1 MTGRAGTGETVDD
14 AATRSRI
21 EDLPEYLR
29 EKMTSQ
35 MRDVLVHQFED
46 EARRRAELTLPDDP
60 IEAARADYR
69 AERAFWNEGG
79 PAMETTTETHI
90 RAAGVDVPVR
100 VHRPVTVDA
109 AGSANESGEVPAILF
124 FHGGGFT
131 LGDLDTHD
139 RIHRMLAHHSGAAVV
154 AVDYSL
160 SPEVKFPQALHECAG
175 VAAHVARHGGD
186 LGLDGGRLAFAGDS
200 AGSGLSIGAALL
212 LRDESPEVFARLRA
226 LVLIYG
232 GFGLQDSAARR
243 LWGGW
248 WDGMKMD
255 DLSGFQEALYADP
268 ADADSPYVQT
278 LRTDLS
284 GLPPVFMR
292 SAELDPLADDT
303 AAFAQML
310 RRAGHDPDVREVPG
324 VLHSYLHFGRLLDE
338 ANFTLTEGAQ
348 FVAAQFARG

>member
-1 MTGRAGTGETVDD
+1 MHEDSG
-14 AATRSRI
+14 ATRSRL
-21 EDLPEYLR
+21 EDLPAHLR
-29 EKMTSQ
+29 AKITPQ
-35 MRDVLVHQFED
+35 MRAVLEHQFED
-46 EARRRAELTLPDDP
+46 EARRRAELTLPADP
-60 IEAARADYR
+60 VEAARADYR

-79 PAMETTTETHI
+79 PTMSSTRELRIH
-90 RAAGVDVPVR
+90 AAGVDVPVR
-100 VHRPVTVDA
+100 IHLPVTVDA
-109 AGSANESGEVPAILF
+109 AGSADGSGRAPAILF

-160 SPEVKFPQALHECAG
+160 SPEVKFPQALRECAG
-175 VAAHVARHGGD
+175 VAAHVAEHGEE
-186 LGLDGGRLAFAGDS
+186 LGLDGSRLAFAGDS

-212 LRDESPEVFARLRA
+212 LRDEAPDVFARLQA

-232 GFGLQDSAARR
+232 GFGLKDSAARR

-255 DLSGFQEALYADP
+255 DLAGFQEALYADP

-278 LRTDLS
+278 LRSDLT

-292 SAELDPLADDT
+292 SAELDPLADDAT
-303 AAFAQML
+303 AFAESL
-310 RRAGHDPDVREVPG
+310 RRAGHTPDTREVPG

-338 ANFTLTEGAQ
+338 ANFTLTESAG
-348 FVAAQFARG
+348 FIAAAFGEAHR

>member
-1 MTGRAGTGETVDD
+1 MNDD
-14 AATRSRI
+14 STPAQSRL
-21 EDLPEYLR
+21 EDLPAYLLER
-29 EKMTSQ
+29 LTPQ
-35 MRDVLVHQFED
+35 MRDVLEHQFED
-46 EARRRAELTLPDDP
+46 EARRRAEVTLPEDP
-60 IEAARADYR
+60 TEASRAEYR

-79 PAMETTTETHI
+79 PTMASTRELQIH
-90 RAAGVDVPVR
+90 AAGIDVPVR
-100 VHRPVTVDA
+100 IHLPVTVDA
-109 AGSANESGEVPAILF
+109 AGSASGSGSAAGSGKVPAILF

-139 RIHRMLAHHSGAAVV
+139 RIHRMIAHHSGAAVV

-160 SPEVKFPQALHECAG
+160 SPEVKFPQALRECAG
-175 VAAHVARHGGD
+175 VTAHVAEHGEE
-186 LGLDGGRLAFAGDS
+186 LGLDGSRLAFAGDS

-212 LRDESPEVFARLRA
+212 LRDEAPDVFARLQA

-232 GFGLQDSAARR
+232 GFGLKDSAARR

-268 ADADSPYVQT
+268 ADADSSYVQT
-278 LRTDLS
+278 LRSDLS

-310 RRAGHDPDVREVPG
+310 RRAGHTPDVREVPG

-348 FVAAQFARG
+348 FIAARFAQG